1 MAITLVE
8 CIGPM
13 PSRKPTNLGIC
24 SQEALLG
31 SVAPCHPKR
40 LHTVN
45 LYSLWVTTRS
55 GSRMK
60 NSVDRELGE
69 AAERSK
75 AMSMEY
81 IKFENGHFKAQE
93 NKLPLQGTREQLA

>member
-1 MAITLVE
+1 
-8 CIGPM
+8 
-13 PSRKPTNLGIC
+13 
-24 SQEALLG
+24 
-31 SVAPCHPKR
+31 
-40 LHTVN
+40 
-45 LYSLWVTTRS
+45 
-55 GSRMK
+55 MK